1 MSLRLPATATLAG
14 VPSVSISM
22 TTSSAWPTLNAHRIG
37 RARQPMAMSTGSR
50 RPIRRTVSTNAAV
63 ITTCQIAAATGN
75 GSRARGR
82 NRMASSG
89 GLTYGPMPSVVD
101 GM

>member
-1 MSLRLPATATLAG
+1 
-14 VPSVSISM
+14 
-22 TTSSAWPTLNAHRIG
+22 
-37 RARQPMAMSTGSR
+37 MAMSTGSR
-50 RPIRRTVSTNAAV
+50 RPIRLTVSTNAAV

-89 GLTYGPMPSVVD
+89 GLT
-101 GM
+101 